1 MYPTEY
7 IQFLIHFHGDYD
19 YFECHE
25 ILEEYWKLKPRGE
38 RDNYLVGLI
47 QIAVSLYH
55 HRRSNWNGA
64 EKMIK
69 SAIALLEKNSTSL
82 HQLGIDHKQLM
93 FLLNER
99 SHYIHKK
106 EIFAPLFL
114 PLLDVSLEKQCIQLC
129 KKQNLSW
136 KDVNVIPGEYIISK
150 HTLRDRTEVISERH
164 EQLQKRKQR

>member
-1 MYPTEY
+1 
-7 IQFLIHFHGDYD
+7 
-19 YFECHE
+19 
-25 ILEEYWKLKPRGE
+25 
-38 RDNYLVGLI
+38 
-47 QIAVSLYH
+47 
-55 HRRSNWNGA
+55 
-64 EKMIK
+64 
-69 SAIALLEKNSTSL
+69 
-82 HQLGIDHKQLM
+82 M

-99 SHYIHKK
+99 LHSIHKK

-164 EQLQKRKQR
+164 EQLQKKKAEIINYLSLLS

>member
-55 HRRSNWNGA
+55 QRRSNWNGA
-64 EKMIK
+64 ERMIK
-69 SAIALLEKNSTSL
+69 SSIALLEKNSASL
-82 HQLGIDHKQLM
+82 QQLGIDHKQLL

-99 SHYIHKK
+99 LLSIHKK
-106 EIFAPLFL
+106 ENFAPLFL
-114 PLLDVSLEKQCIQLC
+114 PLLDATLERHCIQLC

-136 KDVNVIPGEYIISK
+136 KDANAIPGEYIMNK
-150 HTLRDRTEVISERH
+150 HTLRDRTEVISERN